1 MMGFFG
7 FVFILVCF
15 VSFCLCVCF
24 VLVCLVGGCFLVLY
38 CFWYFNSFIENL
50 AVFG

>member
-15 VSFCLCVCF
+15 VSFCLCVLCFGLLGWWLFFGF
-24 VLVCLVGGCFLVLY
+24 VLFLV
-38 CFWYFNSFIENL
+38 F
-50 AVFG
+50 